1 MRRGYQHVAG
11 RSTIH
16 IQNPHPGHQET
27 QGLATQQHRL
37 VGHWVHH
44 QLHCSIRGV
53 LSHRLAVEDLAAVPE
68 IFRRSRQVDGT

>member
-1 MRRGYQHVAG
+1 MT
-11 RSTIH
+11 SKTPI
-16 IQNPHPGHQET
+16 HQET

-53 LSHRLAVEDLAAVPE
+53 LSYRLAVEDLAE
-68 IFRRSRQVDGT
+68 GSTGNRQLMLMLHDL